1 MDRVHPTESGLLAD
15 ALVAAGQH
23 LPMPCGSRHTCGRC
37 GIYVA
42 GPVQPAGE
50 VEAALL
56 ARAKPAPLPG
66 YSFRLPCL
74 ARIDGEVTIVASSIS
89 GIVVADVGDELV
101 SYDGDEPDSYGLA
114 IDVGTTTVTVML
126 LRLGDGE
133 RLADISAL
141 NHQVVHGSDVL
152 SRIDAA
158 DQVGVGTLQQ
168 LIVDQLDEMIGE
180 ALGQARARS
189 SQVTRMTITGN
200 TTMLH
205 LLTGCEVTSLGVYPF
220 TAVTLFG
227 EAEPASK
234 LFPALTRAELYL
246 PPGFST
252 YVGPDIV
259 CGVLATGLGAGGRAE
274 LLIDAGTNGEMV
286 LASGGKLWCCSTAAG
301 PAFEGAEISEGMP
314 ALPGAIDGVW
324 VQGDRVR
331 YSTIG
336 HRRAKGI
343 CGTGLIGAVDAYLDT
358 GAIEPSGFVEDGEI
372 RVSTSGISLT
382 QADIRKL
389 QLAKA
394 AIAGGVDTLLHE
406 SGLAAE
412 QLQAV
417 HLAGAFG
424 SYLQPRPAAGIGLIP
439 PAVVEKTEPAGNTA
453 LTGAVLLTLSRAA
466 RRVAAQ
472 RSREALEVDL
482 GSSPVFM
489 ERYVDSMA
497 FRGESDG

>member
-1 MDRVHPTESGLLAD
+1 MDKVHPTETGLLAD
-15 ALVAAGQH
+15 ALAAAGQH

-42 GPVQPAGE
+42 GPVEPAGE
-50 VEAALL
+50 TEAALL
-56 ARAKPAPLPG
+56 ERAKASPLPG

-74 ARIDGEVTIVASSIS
+74 ARISGEVTIVASSIS
-89 GIVVADVGDELV
+89 GVVVADVGDELV
-101 SYDGDEPDSYGLA
+101 SYDGDEPGSYGCA

-133 RLADISAL
+133 RLADVSQL
-141 NHQVVHGSDVL
+141 NHQVAHGSDVL

-158 DQVGVGTLQQ
+158 DQVGVGVLQK
-168 LIVDQLDEMIGE
+168 LIVEQLGEMISE
-180 ALGQARARS
+180 VLSQAGVAAD
-189 SQVTRMTITGN
+189 QVTRLTITGN

-205 LLTGCEVTSLGVYPF
+205 LLIGREVTSLGVYPF
-220 TAVTLFG
+220 SAQTLFG
-227 EAEPASK
+227 YAEPASK
-234 LFPALTRAELYL
+234 LFPSLTRAELYL

-259 CGVLATGLGAGGRAE
+259 CGLLATGLGAGGRAE
-274 LLIDAGTNGEMV
+274 MLIDAGTNGEMV
-286 LASGGKLWCCSTAAG
+286 LAAGGRLWCCSTAAG

-324 VQGDRVR
+324 LQDGQVR

-336 HRRAKGI
+336 RRRAKGI
-343 CGTGLIGAVDAYLDT
+343 CGTGLIGAVDTYLDV
-358 GAIEPSGFVEDGEI
+358 GAIEPSGFVEDGGI
-372 RVSTSGISLT
+372 RIGTSGISLT
-382 QADIRKL
+382 QADVRKL

-394 AIAGGVDTLLHE
+394 AIAAGVDTLLQE
-406 SGLAAE
+406 AE
-412 QLQAV
+412 LKAEDLQAV

-439 PAVVEKTEPAGNTA
+439 PAVVEKTGAAGNTA

-466 RRVAAQ
+466 RRAAER
-472 RSREALEVDL
+472 RSREAQEVDL

-489 ERYVDSMA
+489 ERYVDNMA
-497 FRGESDG
+497 FRGESDE